1 MAKND
6 LIGGALWDAYS
17 NKVSERMDNPTH
29 LGVLTQKDADS
40 KGAKLIVAD
49 YGAESCGDA
58 VRLYWL
64 VDKND
69 RIIDAKFKSFGC
81 GTAIASSDMMVEL
94 CLNKTV
100 QEAVKITNLDVER
113 ALRDDPDTPAVPGQ
127 KMHCSVMA
135 YDVIKK
141 AAGMY
146 LGKDEADFEDEIIV
160 CECARV
166 SLSTIKEVIKLNDL
180 KTVEEI
186 TNYTKAGAFC
196 KSCVKAGGHEKREYY
211 LVDILAQVRQEMDS
225 ANLKEVAAKSASG
238 NLGFKDMTM
247 VQKVKSIDKVIDD
260 NVRPMLMM
268 DGGDMEILDIKDSSD
283 GHIDVYIR
291 YLGAC
296 SGCASGA
303 TGTLYAIESIL
314 QEQLDS
320 HIRVLPI

>member
-6 LIGGALWDAYS
+6 LLGGALWDAYS
-17 NKVSERMDNPTH
+17 KKVSERMDNPTH
-29 LGVLTQKDADS
+29 LGVLTQKDADA

-64 VDKND
+64 VDSND
-69 RIIDAKFKSFGC
+69 VIIDAKFKSFGC

-94 CLNKTV
+94 CLGKKV
-100 QEAVKITNLDVER
+100 QDAVKITNLDVER

-146 LGKDEADFEDEIIV
+146 LGKSEEDFEDEIIV

-166 SLSTIKEVIKLNDL
+166 SLSTIKEVIRLNDL
-180 KTVEEI
+180 KSVEEI

-196 KSCVKAGGHEKREYY
+196 KSCIKPGGHEKREYY
-211 LVDILAQVRQEMDS
+211 LVDILADVRAEMEKE
-225 ANLKEVAAKSASG
+225 ALKENVAKSASG
-238 NLGFKDMTM
+238 ELAFKDMTM
-247 VQKVKSIDKVIDD
+247 VQKVKAVDSVIDEQ
-260 NVRPMLMM
+260 VRPMLMM
-268 DGGDMEILDIKDSSD
+268 DGGNMEILDIKDSSD

-303 TGTLYAIESIL
+303 TGTLYAIESVL
-314 QEQLDS
+314 QANLDS
-320 HIRVLPI
+320 NIRVFPI

>member
-17 NKVSERMDNPTH
+17 KKVAQRMDNPTH
-29 LGVLTQKDADS
+29 LGVITQEQADA

-64 VDKND
+64 VDKDD

-100 QEAVKITNLDVER
+100 QEAVKITNIDVEK

-141 AAGMY
+141 AAGLY
-146 LGKDEADFEDEIIV
+146 LGKNAEDFEDEIIV

-166 SLSTIKEVIKLNDL
+166 SLSTIKEVIRLNDL
-180 KTVEEI
+180 KSVEEI
-186 TNYTKAGAFC
+186 TQYTKAGAFC

-211 LVDILAQVRQEMDS
+211 LVDILNAVRTEMEGEK
-225 ANLKEVAAKSASG
+225 LKTQYEKSQSDGAKFA
-238 NLGFKDMTM
+238 DMTM
-247 VQKVKSIDKVIDD
+247 VQKVKMVDKVIDE
-260 NVRPMLMM
+260 NIRPMLMM
-268 DGGDMEILDIKDSSD
+268 DGGNMEILDIKDTSD
-283 GHIDVYIR
+283 GHIDIYIR
-291 YLGAC
+291 YMGAC
-296 SGCASGA
+296 DGCASAA
-303 TGTLYAIESIL
+303 TGTLYAIESVL
-314 QEQLDS
+314 QENLDS
-320 HIRVLPI
+320 SIRVMPI

>member
-6 LIGGALWDAYS
+6 LLGGALWDAYS
-17 NKVSERMDNPTH
+17 KKVSERMDNPTH
-29 LGVLTQKDADS
+29 LGVLTQKDAEAR
-40 KGAKLIVAD
+40 GAKLIVAD

-64 VDKND
+64 VDSND
-69 RIIDAKFKSFGC
+69 VIIDAKFKSFGC

-94 CLNKTV
+94 CLGKKV
-100 QEAVKITNLDVER
+100 QDAVKITNLDVER

-146 LGKDEADFEDEIIV
+146 LGKSEEDFEDEIIV

-180 KTVEEI
+180 KTVEDI

-196 KSCVKAGGHEKREYY
+196 KSCIKPGGHEKREYY
-211 LVDILAQVRQEMDS
+211 LVDILADVRAEMERE
-225 ANLKEVAAKSASG
+225 ALKENVAKSASG
-238 NLGFKDMTM
+238 TLAFKDMTM
-247 VQKVKSIDKVIDD
+247 VQKVKAVDSIIDEQ
-260 NVRPMLMM
+260 VRPMLMM
-268 DGGDMEILDIKDSSD
+268 DGGNMEILDIKDSSD

-303 TGTLYAIESIL
+303 TGTLYAIESVL
-314 QEQLDS
+314 QENLDPS
-320 HIRVLPI
+320 IRVFPI